1 MHITT
6 TLNSSNDR
14 IKGVIYGDPGAGKTT
29 LASTFQD
36 LEKVLFVSVEAGTAA
51 IADKDIAMIDCTV
64 NDKGEV
70 LTPKARIERLKELYK
85 YLLTKEAKEK
95 YDIIYI
101 DSLSEIADCV
111 VESLQSNPDYSDPSK
126 AYKMWGQY
134 TKEMKHFIKLFRD
147 LPSYHVFFT
156 ALMEFDK
163 DESGNFKKSLS
174 FPGKIS
180 HKAPQF
186 FDEVFLLEVKKDK
199 EGKEH
204 RMLLTEATTIATAK
218 DRSGAL
224 EKYEPCDLQIII
236 EKITNKTKGDK

>member
-1 MHITT
+1 MQITT
-6 TLNSSNDR
+6 TLNSANDR
-14 IKGVIYGDPGAGKTT
+14 IKAVIYGDPGVGKTT
-29 LASTFQD
+29 LVTTLNNLD
-36 LEKVLFVSVEAGTAA
+36 RVLFSSMEAGTAS
-51 IADKDIAMIDCTV
+51 IAGHDIPMIDCTLS
-64 NDKGEV
+64 DKGEV
-70 LTPKARIERLKELYK
+70 LTPKQRIEKLKSLYK
-85 YLLTKEAKEK
+85 YLQTKEAQEK
-95 YDIIYI
+95 YDVIYI
-101 DSLSEIADCV
+101 DSLSEIADCI
-111 VESLQSNPDYSDPSK
+111 VESLQSNPEYSDPSK
-126 AYKMWGQY
+126 ALKMWGQY
-134 TKEMKHFIKLFRD
+134 TKEMKQFIKLFRD

-180 HKAPQF
+180 QKAPQF

-204 RMLLTEATTIATAK
+204 RMLLTSATDIATAK

-236 EKITNKTKGDK
+236 EKITTNKGDK